1 MGLLSLRMCV
11 VHLEWQKWNIYFKKL
26 TYYTI
31 MLSKFTVYSQKYW
44 QELSLVVEANIVA
57 IATVLVD
64 WAIRY
69 GMLIQSCK

>member
-1 MGLLSLRMCV
+1 
-11 VHLEWQKWNIYFKKL
+11 
-26 TYYTI
+26 

>member
-1 MGLLSLRMCV
+1 M
-11 VHLEWQKWNIYFKKL
+11 

-44 QELSLVVEANIVA
+44 QELSLVVEANIMA

-64 WAIRY
+64 LNLVIRY
-69 GMLIQSCK
+69 GILIHATKKYWENLIW

>member
-11 VHLEWQKWNIYFKKL
+11 VHLEWKKWNIYFKKL

-64 WAIRY
+64 LAIRY
-69 GMLIQSCK
+69 GILIQSCK